1 MSFQGT
7 YQYSELCSCDSEL
20 CSCDSELCSC
30 DSELCSCDSEL
41 YGDYGIGSSNL
52 NTWHKEASYYWGGG
66 GVQLH

>member
-20 CSCDSELCSC
+20 CSCDSELCG
-30 DSELCSCDSEL
+30 CDSEL

-66 GVQLH
+66 VQLH